1 MPIYIYAGVTS
12 ALLGGAVGYSIGSSG
27 KKEPVL
33 NSDLQN
39 YNQKCHL
46 ESGTYLTCIDQSRKM
61 VQDMSNNPTDLRKYQ
76 ASIKINDFNAPILL
90 SQNFFQQYYICNEVI
105 TPKFIYSSWYDLSPI
120 ASVLYLQ
127 VKTIYNLN
135 KCLVK

>member
-1 MPIYIYAGVTS
+1 MKLLKILILLCMPIYIYAGVTS

-33 NSDLQN
+33 NSDFQN

-61 VQDMSNNPTDLRKYQ
+61 VKDMSNNPTDLRKYQ

-90 SQNFFQQYYICNEVI
+90 FQNFVGLKLLI
-105 TPKFIYSSWYDLSPI
+105 LSEWRDE
-120 ASVLYLQ
+120 
-127 VKTIYNLN
+127 
-135 KCLVK
+135 